1 MPDDGDETAEQ
12 ALGSEPVPDRTIAI
26 PRINAGALFDAGR
39 EVIIEHNGEAYRLRV
54 TSKGRLVLTK

>member
-1 MPDDGDETAEQ
+1 MPEDRDETAEQ
-12 ALGSEPVPDRTIAI
+12 ALGSEPVPDRKIAI
-26 PRINAGALFDAGR
+26 RRINASALFDAGR